1 MDESGVGL
9 FLVSSIIKIR
19 INMIKQNEITPSKFH
34 QIHFMPL
41 NSYKKS
47 SSHFNKKRVAVANMD
62 KKKVV
67 NLFLKN
73 R

>member
-1 MDESGVGL
+1 
-9 FLVSSIIKIR
+9 
-19 INMIKQNEITPSKFH
+19 MIKQNEITPSKFH

-62 KKKVV
+62 KKKDV
-67 NLFLKN
+67 NFIFKKSVKKAM
-73 R
+73 

>member
-1 MDESGVGL
+1 MK
-9 FLVSSIIKIR
+9 F
-19 INMIKQNEITPSKFH
+19 TPSKFH

-47 SSHFNKKRVAVANMD
+47 STHFNKKRVAVANMD